1 MDPQP
6 RISIEDR
13 QKEDRELK
21 NDCNRVR
28 YVIFSSNGNTRYN
41 SKREAELALEKM
53 LDSWRD
59 KSSKNLVKTIN
70 PDAIGLVSYLRLVI
84 SQN

>member
-28 YVIFSSNGNTRYN
+28 YGIFSSNGNTRYN

-70 PDAIGLVSYLRLVI
+70 PDANIHTNKLSI
-84 SQN
+84 II